1 MPDSFPDS
9 TQPLPTWE
17 TRAEEK
23 RSRSAKAIPSSWLLP
38 SHIMDGLKVP
48 LESNKNNLISLDI
61 PRRSGIL
68 SEIELDITES
78 FTTMQ
83 LIEKLA
89 AGAFTTVQVVTAFS
103 KRAAIAQQLTNC
115 LTETFFDEA
124 ESRARHLDEL
134 RESGKLAG
142 PLHGLPIS
150 LKDSLQVSGT
160 QATIGLVAYLDD
172 YSKINSPLVE
182 ILISL
187 GATADSHN
195 NIFGRVLNP
204 WNTALGAGGSSG
216 GEGALVAFRG
226 SPIGIGTDIA
236 GSIRIPALCC
246 GTYGFKPT
254 AGRIPYGG
262 QKGCSDPGLKFV
274 LACAGPLSN
283 DMESMVTLTKLI
295 LDSRPARLDSTA
307 IDVPWRETPSL
318 LGRKLKLGVLP
329 EDPSYPLHPPVRN
342 AVSQAVE
349 KLRAAGHVVME
360 LTAEECKIA
369 ELTEIAWG
377 FFGLD
382 STGSRIVSDSGE
394 PRIPSRDRIDSEFK
408 RVAKIHLPDMTMLSP
423 LERLSFLNA
432 KKAAALEG
440 WRKVWE
446 TRGLDAV
453 VGPAAQNTAV
463 KHDDYGVPPYTCF
476 LNVLN
481 ASHLIPANSS
491 ALTALQYPAC
501 VIPFE
506 NASPIPGAE
515 FQIQA
520 GQAGPPYDPEL
531 TEGAPC
537 SIQVATSSMRDEEC
551 MAISALVDRAL
562 RG

>member
-1 MPDSFPDS
+1 
-9 TQPLPTWE
+9 
-17 TRAEEK
+17 
-23 RSRSAKAIPSSWLLP
+23 
-38 SHIMDGLKVP
+38 
-48 LESNKNNLISLDI
+48 
-61 PRRSGIL
+61 
-68 SEIELDITES
+68 
-78 FTTMQ
+78 
-83 LIEKLA
+83 
-89 AGAFTTVQVVTAFS
+89 
-103 KRAAIAQQLTNC
+103 
-115 LTETFFDEA
+115 
-124 ESRARHLDEL
+124 
-134 RESGKLAG
+134 
-142 PLHGLPIS
+142 
-150 LKDSLQVSGT
+150 
-160 QATIGLVAYLDD
+160 
-172 YSKINSPLVE
+172 
-182 ILISL
+182 
-187 GATADSHN
+187 
-195 NIFGRVLNP
+195 
-204 WNTALGAGGSSG
+204 
-216 GEGALVAFRG
+216 
-226 SPIGIGTDIA
+226 
-236 GSIRIPALCC
+236 
-246 GTYGFKPT
+246 
-254 AGRIPYGG
+254 
-262 QKGCSDPGLKFV
+262 
-274 LACAGPLSN
+274 
-283 DMESMVTLTKLI
+283 MESMVTLTKLI

-307 IDVPWRETPSL
+307 IDVPWRETPNL

-349 KLRAAGHVVME
+349 QLKAAGHVVIE

-446 TRGLDAV
+446 TRDLDAV

-463 KHDDYGVPPYTCF
+463 KHDDYGMPPYTCF

-520 GQAGPPYDPEL
+520 GQAGPPCE
-531 TEGAPC
+531 
-537 SIQVATSSMRDEEC
+537 
-551 MAISALVDRAL
+551 
-562 RG
+562 